1 MFVRYNRV
9 SFEKYMC
16 MCVYLYVWVRA
27 HGCNYI
33 QNAVLFSN
41 ACSSMYVNVE
51 YQIKKSSV
59 LSSKCYQ
66 GIEN

>member
-1 MFVRYNRV
+1 MKNV
-9 SFEKYMC
+9 
-16 MCVYLYVWVRA
+16 CVYVCVFVWVGA

-41 ACSSMYVNVE
+41 ACSSMYVE